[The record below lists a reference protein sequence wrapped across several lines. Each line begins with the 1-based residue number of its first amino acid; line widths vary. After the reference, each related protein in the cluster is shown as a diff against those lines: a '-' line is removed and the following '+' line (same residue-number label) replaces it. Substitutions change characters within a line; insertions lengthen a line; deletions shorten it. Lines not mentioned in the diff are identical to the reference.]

1 VIDKMKVGVVGCGD
15 VAQNVYLPNLAAL
28 AQSGR
33 IELSALADLN
43 LDLARTLAGRFA
55 IPHTFA
61 DAEDLLATDVD
72 LVVNLTPS
80 QVHAEVSLK
89 ALARGKHVYT
99 EKPIAASLE
108 EADAVVAA
116 AQVGDARMA
125 AAPALL
131 THPHVQ
137 QALRWLFAGVIGKI
151 CCVRGRA
158 SNPGPDR
165 ITDFRAD
172 PSWFYR
178 TGAGPLFDLAVYPL
192 QVMTAA
198 LGPVRRVTAFSGIA
212 LEKREA
218 GFGSAKGKAISV
230 EVDDNTHIL
239 LDFGEARFASLDA
252 TYCVLSSQGPRM
264 EFYGA
269 DGVVNLAATADEPP
283 ISLFRVDHHTGLRGW
298 VTPEPLYRGRVNPPR
313 PPEPPP
319 RYTLV
324 NGVEH
329 FLDHLT
335 AGAPLLLT
343 PEHARHVL
351 EIMLAAQE
359 SARSG
364 RATTLRTDFDW
375 YHLRTAIA

>member
-1 VIDKMKVGVVGCGD
+1 MKVGVVGCGD

-99 EKPIAASLE
+99 EKPIAATLE
-108 EADAVVAA
+108 DADAVVAA
-116 AQVGDARMA
+116 AQAGDARMA

-131 THPHVQ
+131 THPMCSRRCAGSSPACDRQDMLRARPRQ
-137 QALRWLFAGVIGKI
+137 Q
-151 CCVRGRA
+151 
-158 SNPGPDR
+158 P
-165 ITDFRAD
+165 
-172 PSWFYR
+172 
-178 TGAGPLFDLAVYPL
+178 GAGPDHRLSHRSELVLPDGCRPAVRPRGL
-192 QVMTAA
+192 SAPGMTAA

-212 LEKREA
+212 LAEREA

-230 EVDDNTHIL
+230 EVDDNTHLL

-283 ISLFRVDHHTGLRGW
+283 ISLFRVDQPTRPARLDHSRAGLSRRW
-298 VTPEPLYRGRVNPPR
+298 VNPPAPARAAAALHARQRRRAFPR
-313 PPEPPP
+313 PSRGPARRSSSRPSTPATCWRSCSPRRSPPGAGGNAL
-319 RYTLV
+319 RT
-324 NGVEH
+324 G
-329 FLDHLT
+329 FDWDHL
-335 AGAPLLLT
+335 
-343 PEHARHVL
+343 RN
-351 EIMLAAQE
+351 
-359 SARSG
+359 
-364 RATTLRTDFDW
+364 
-375 YHLRTAIA
+375 AIA